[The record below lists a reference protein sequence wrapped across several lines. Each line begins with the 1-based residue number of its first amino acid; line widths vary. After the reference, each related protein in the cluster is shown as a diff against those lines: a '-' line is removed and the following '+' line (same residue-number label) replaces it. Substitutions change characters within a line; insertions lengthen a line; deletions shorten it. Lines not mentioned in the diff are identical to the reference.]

1 MHYAIQL
8 QWRTDVTISTTS
20 LLRVMR
26 PSITMSLRLS
36 NGKTVQFE
44 LSAERFSELRYVQFT
59 CNDCLCCT
67 LPDSRCVSYQ
77 VARVLKEMQDLEKHP
92 ILNLKI

>member
-1 MHYAIQL
+1 M
-8 QWRTDVTISTTS
+8 TISTTS

-26 PSITMSLRLS
+26 PSVTMSMRLS

-44 LSAERFSELRYVQFT
+44 LSVERFSELRCAKDTHPHTANIGKSVVT
-59 CNDCLCCT
+59 AC
-67 LPDSRCVSYQ
+67 RYQ